1 MHCRAS
7 PMTINEV
14 APLIFVT
21 AALLAIFLFF
31 SVVED

>member
-1 MHCRAS
+1 
-7 PMTINEV
+7 MTINEV

-21 AALLAIFLFF
+21 AALLAIFLLF